1 MRTPPLVGA
10 ALFVALAA
18 TPHAGD
24 APAAGPAG
32 RTTPG
37 EDLPVVRTRHY
48 RMSGHI
54 RPLLAFW
61 ISRDDVG
68 DGRLVWRRGPQGEEG
83 WDFVLGTDPA
93 RAPRGLNRWGY
104 IAEETRGRSGT
115 LLAVMSQ
122 SEEDTLGQ
130 VRAGDDRKASAG
142 EFQAIRAVVEEGE
155 SRAQISN
162 VRTPTALTIHDV
174 DALVERVRV
183 GLEDATLRTTALD
196 PDVRPGFLAAVAE
209 LVNGSVAAWR
219 SGRPPAPDGP
229 GAPIPYVF
237 GEKRCTVT
245 LTSSRRLDSFEDG
258 DRTWRNVVRGRFDI
272 LTLATGDHTRFELV
286 YGLEGD
292 LAGVPVQIVYS
303 PKWWLKVVLHL
314 ED

>member
-1 MRTPPLVGA
+1 MRTCPFLGA
-10 ALFVALAA
+10 ALLVALAA
-18 TPHAGD
+18 APRAADVPSAARAGS
-24 APAAGPAG
+24 GL
-32 RTTPG
+32 PG
-37 EDLPVVRTRHY
+37 EDLPVVMTHRY

-68 DGRLVWRRGPQGEEG
+68 DGRLVWRRGAGAQG

-104 IAEETRGRSGT
+104 IAEEEEGRSGQ
-115 LLAVMSQ
+115 LLAVMSK
-122 SEEDTLGQ
+122 SKEDTLGE
-130 VRAGDDRKASAG
+130 VRAGDDREAVAG
-142 EFQAIRAVVEEGE
+142 LFEAIRATVAPGE
-155 SRAQISN
+155 SRARISN
-162 VRTPTALTIHDV
+162 VATPTALTIHDV

-183 GLEDATLRTTALD
+183 GLEDATFKVTPIG

-209 LVNGSVAAWR
+209 LVDGSVAAWQR
-219 SGRPPAPDGP
+219 GRPPAPGRP
-229 GAPIPYVF
+229 GAPVPYVF

-245 LTSSRRLDSFEDG
+245 LTSSRRLAEFNDG
-258 DRTWRNVVRGRFDI
+258 DRTWRNVVHGKFDI

-286 YGLEGD
+286 YGLDGD

-314 ED
+314 QD